1 MNAAMN
7 GIRSGGPGLGQ
18 SGGPSATDLLHAG
31 LARARAGDIE
41 GAGALLDRALQL
53 EPRNPSVLTGR
64 AIIFRVQG
72 RMREAVLACDEAL
85 RIEPR
90 LAGAWLERGIVLTN
104 GGSPALARESF
115 AKAAELAPQSLDAH
129 ANLAALAAR
138 NGDYGEARVA
148 AERALALDSG
158 NLLAATALARVLLA
172 DGEAGRVLGLLTPI
186 VDRAGVDEA
195 RATALSLLGR
205 AHERLGDYA
214 AAFAH
219 YARSKQDFATFTAD
233 IREGRLANSAFIDAI
248 GEGLARTDA
257 AQWSALR
264 APRTDRPNHIFL
276 LGYPRSGTTLVEN
289 VLASIPGVAAL
300 EERPTLLETDRR
312 FLLGGR
318 EEVAGGVEAFAGL
331 DTAELAPLQDA
342 YWDKVA
348 AAGVSASIDH
358 FVDMDP
364 LKGSRLPFIA
374 RLFPDARVVIMR
386 RDPRDVVWS
395 CFRTDFAIANSTLEY
410 VSLDSTARHYDA
422 LMRLTET
429 ARERLPLQVHELRY
443 EELVADFDRTTQALC
458 DFAGLPWSED
468 VRRFAATA
476 EQRGVATASSSQ
488 VRKGLYDGSR
498 QWEPFAQWLEPV
510 LPILQPWI
518 ERFGYA

>member
-1 MNAAMN
+1 MNAGMN
-7 GIRSGGPGLGQ
+7 GILSGGPGLGQ
-18 SGGPSATDLLHAG
+18 SSGPSATDLLHAG
-31 LARARAGDIE
+31 LAKARAGDME
-41 GAGALLDRALQL
+41 GASALLDRALRL

-64 AIIFRVQG
+64 AIIYRVQG
-72 RMREAVLACDEAL
+72 RMRDAVLACDEAL

-90 LAGAWLERGIVLTN
+90 LAGAWLERGIVLSN

-138 NGDYGEARVA
+138 DGDYEQARHA

-172 DGEAGRVLGLLTPI
+172 DGDPGRTIDLLTPI
-186 VDRAGVDEA
+186 VERSGVDEA
-195 RATALSLLGR
+195 RATAHSLLGR
-205 AHERLGDYA
+205 AHERLGDHA
-214 AAFAH
+214 AAFAS
-219 YARSKQDFATFTAD
+219 YTRSKQDFATFTAG
-233 IREGRLANSAFIDAI
+233 IREGRLANSGFIDAI
-248 GEGLARTDA
+248 GEGFARTEA
-257 AQWSALR
+257 GQWSAPQ
-264 APRTDRPNHIFL
+264 APRAERPNHIFL

-312 FLLGGR
+312 FLMGDR
-318 EEVAGGVEAFAGL
+318 DEIADGVEAFAGL
-331 DTAELAPLQDA
+331 DGAELGQLQDA
-342 YWDKVA
+342 YWDKVSG
-348 AAGVSASIDH
+348 AGVPADIDH

-374 RLFPDARVVIMR
+374 RLFPDARVVVMR

-410 VSLDSTARHYDA
+410 ISLESTARHYDA
-422 LMRLTET
+422 LMRLTE
-429 ARERLPLQVHELRY
+429 AACERLSLQIHELRY
-443 EELVADFDRTTQALC
+443 EELVSDFDRTTQALC

-468 VRRFAATA
+468 VCRFATTA
-476 EQRGVATASSSQ
+476 QQRGVTTASSSQ

-498 QWEPFAQWLEPV
+498 QWEPFAPFLEPI

-518 ERFGYA
+518 EKFGYA